1 MTFHCLKGKRI
12 STANPRRTQKRCIM
26 INKSI
31 HLNGLLCIEMGYLH
45 TLRAQSYWR
54 SSTGHPHPFWLNQ
67 YLDSEDCHQSV
78 PFPKVI
84 SALSFN
90 NKGLMIRQKSALFW
104 FVYLVFFCCFTFF
117 CSAFCHYDKNA
128 SNNHLEKR
136 GGCIGMSV
144 HGQLASL
151 SLVAPHTMMEWRTSC
166 YCIRDVKSS

>member
-104 FVYLVFFCCFTFF
+104 FVYLFFFVLHF
-117 CSAFCHYDKNA
+117 SAQLSVIMTKMHQIIILKKEGVV
-128 SNNHLEKR
+128 LE
-136 GGCIGMSV
+136 CQSMV
-144 HGQLASL
+144 N
-151 SLVAPHTMMEWRTSC
+151 
-166 YCIRDVKSS
+166 